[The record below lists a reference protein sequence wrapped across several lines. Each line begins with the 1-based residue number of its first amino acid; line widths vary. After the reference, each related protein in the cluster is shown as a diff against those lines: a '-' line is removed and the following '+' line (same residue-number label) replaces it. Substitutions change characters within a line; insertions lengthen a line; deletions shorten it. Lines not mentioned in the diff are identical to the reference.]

1 MPAGPRSSSPHSS
14 SRADTSSSRADTNVR
29 QHAVN
34 RGHLRLLAVMR
45 NTWRTLTSMGTA
57 LVLLFLLAL
66 AAIPG
71 ALLPQRNLNEAKVAE
86 YIAVHP
92 TIGPWLDRLQAF
104 DVFSSFWFTAIYV
117 LLFISLVGCLSP
129 RLLEHFR
136 SLRAAPVAAPRNLS
150 RLPKHHLTQV
160 PAGNAA
166 GLAATFNERLRGWR
180 RVTRRSD
187 DHVESTD
194 FTEITEIS
202 AEKGYLREFGNIVF
216 HFSLLGLLVAIAAG
230 RLFSYEGNVIVVADG
245 GPGFCSA
252 SPAAFDS
259 FRAGNTV
266 DGTSLYPICV
276 RVNDFEATY
285 LPNGQ
290 AVSFEADIDYQA
302 GDGLETGSWQ
312 PYLLKV
318 NEPLR
323 VGGDRVYLQG
333 HGYAPTFTVTFPD
346 GQTRT
351 QTLQWRPD
359 DQITFLSSGAM
370 RFDPPGGTYAD
381 ERERRRNQVAIQG
394 LFAPTGQL
402 DGTLLSSSFPAMNDP
417 AVAVDV
423 YQGDTGLDTGRPQS
437 LFSLDPRMIEQGRL
451 TKVARVNLRAGEDT
465 RLEDG
470 TVVRFDGAEPFVN
483 LQVSHDPAQVW
494 VLVFAMTMMAGLLVS
509 LIVRR
514 RRVWV
519 RLSQHPAGT
528 VNVEFGGLARTDNSG
543 WGEEFERLTA
553 RLLAGLQTSGA
564 PDRRA
569 DKGAD
574 KKAERL

>member
-1 MPAGPRSSSPHSS
+1 M
-14 SRADTSSSRADTNVR
+14 RA
-29 QHAVN
+29 
-34 RGHLRLLAVMR
+34 LALVR

-71 ALLPQRNLNEAKVAE
+71 ALLPQRNLNESKVAE
-86 YIAVHP
+86 YIAAYP

-117 LLFISLVGCLSP
+117 LLFISLVGCLTP
-129 RLLEHFR
+129 RLFEHFR
-136 SLRAAPVAAPRNLS
+136 SLRATPVPAPRNLG
-150 RLPKHHLTQV
+150 RLPKHHSAEV
-160 PAGNAA
+160 RADSVGAVAA
-166 GLAATFNERLRGWR
+166 VVDERFRGWR
-180 RVTRRSD
+180 RATRHD
-187 DHVESTD
+187 GDGET
-194 FTEITEIS
+194 TETAEIS

-230 RLFSYEGNVIVVADG
+230 KLFSYEGNVIVVANG

-266 DGTSLYPICV
+266 DGTSLYPMCV

-290 AVSFEADIDYQA
+290 AVGFQAEIAYQA
-302 GDGLETGSWQ
+302 GEDLETGTWQ

-359 DQITFLSSGAM
+359 DQITFLSSGVM

-381 ERERRRNQVAIQG
+381 EGERRKNQIAIQG
-394 LFAPTGQL
+394 LFAPTAEL
-402 DGTLLSSSFPAMNDP
+402 DGTLLASSFPELNDP
-417 AVAVDV
+417 AVAVDI

-437 LFSLDPRMIEQGRL
+437 LFALDTRMIDQGRL
-451 TKVARVNLRAGEDT
+451 TKETLVNLRAGEDT
-465 RLEDG
+465 RLDDG
-470 TVVRFDGAEPFVN
+470 TVVRFDGAVPFVN
-483 LQVSHDPAQVW
+483 LQVSHDPAQIW

-519 RLSQHPAGT
+519 RLTPGAAGT
-528 VNVEFGGLARTDNSG
+528 VNVELGGLARTDNSG

-553 RLLAGLQTSGA
+553 RLLAESDTTAAAS
-564 PDRRA
+564 DRRE
-569 DKGAD
+569 D
-574 KKAERL
+574 KKADRA